1 MLKKKKETYIKISDD
16 FNKLVRFKL
25 KKRRAY

>member
-16 FNKLVRFKL
+16 FNELVRFKL
-25 KKRRAY
+25 KKRRAH